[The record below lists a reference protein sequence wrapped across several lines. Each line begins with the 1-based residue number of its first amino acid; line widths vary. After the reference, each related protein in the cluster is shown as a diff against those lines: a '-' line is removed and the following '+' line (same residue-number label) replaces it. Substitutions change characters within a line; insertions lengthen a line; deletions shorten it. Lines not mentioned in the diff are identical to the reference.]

1 MKNIDNYIKVNNV
14 ELDIIKEVTDLET
27 DLFTLEQLN
36 DKKHIIIFDKLE
48 KALEL
53 DDLIKDIYIYKG
65 FDINYNLTGYGRTCE
80 KLIDKLYEILK

>member
-1 MKNIDNYIKVNNV
+1 MKNTDNYIKVNKV
-14 ELDIIKEVTDLET
+14 ELDIIKKVTDLET

-53 DDLIKDIYIYKG
+53 DELIKDIYIYKG
-65 FDINYNLTGYGRTCE
+65 FDIKYNLTEFGRICE